1 MSKIIKSSD
10 EVTDIVR
17 NIINNS
23 SSPKKKWD
31 AGAFYLKSIIVD
43 TAEERS
49 LSLLLRD
56 KDKDTIMSIKFN
68 VEGTIEFNSYKYP
81 FLEDKF
87 NIDCIPILVGMM
99 KKLFVEVL

>member
-1 MSKIIKSSD
+1 MSKIIKSSN
-10 EVTDIVR
+10 EVDDIVR

-31 AGAFYLKSIIVD
+31 TGAFYLKSIIVD

-56 KDKDTIMSIKFN
+56 KDKDTLMSIKFN
-68 VEGTIEFNSYKYP
+68 VEGTIEFNSYKYL
-81 FLEDKF
+81 FLEGKF
-87 NIDCIPILVGMM
+87 DIDCIPVLIGMM
-99 KKLFVEVL
+99 KKLFIEVL